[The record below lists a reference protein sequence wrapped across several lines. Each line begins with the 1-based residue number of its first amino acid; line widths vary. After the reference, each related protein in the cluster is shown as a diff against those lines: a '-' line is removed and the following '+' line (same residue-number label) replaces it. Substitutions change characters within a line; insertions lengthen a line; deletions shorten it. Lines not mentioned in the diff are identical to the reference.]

1 MDDLFEGSITQVF
14 DGKISQ
20 ENKSKEKRV
29 RERITKIMFQFSII
43 FTLFFFFFFSPLT
56 HYFIF

>member
-43 FTLFFFFFFSPLT
+43 FTLFFFFSFSPLT
-56 HYFIF
+56 HSFIF